1 MSLSVTLPECIIFL
15 YFRGCFVILVY
26 EKCSL
31 ILQKKAPEAI
41 VHTVGHGPKMEHN
54 ELWLR
59 MCFCGFLIYSSHAL
73 WPIHINP
80 MEWDVVSL

>member
-54 ELWLR
+54 EL
-59 MCFCGFLIYSSHAL
+59 
-73 WPIHINP
+73 
-80 MEWDVVSL
+80 